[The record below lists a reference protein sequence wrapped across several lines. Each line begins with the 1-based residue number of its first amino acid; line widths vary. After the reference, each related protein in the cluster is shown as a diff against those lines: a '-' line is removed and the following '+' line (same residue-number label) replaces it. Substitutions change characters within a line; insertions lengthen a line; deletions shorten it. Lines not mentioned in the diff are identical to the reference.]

1 MIYAC
6 DTKTILHLILSL
18 GPELFR
24 TSLVLDVI
32 NKEINDLLETIESAT
47 CDGMLKMVME
57 TIDECA
63 SDVISTEDLIEK
75 FKGYFKDANLPQKR
89 LMLKMTNSNILQA
102 RWIDQLSENQ
112 LLDIVRNRG
121 ISGEMNFSL
130 LALCPQEKVSEI
142 CKKLSADENKQWNV
156 WQQMQA
162 VGWPS
167 RDFSDLKQIQ
177 ESLVRTINLPCDT
190 RFMVQ
195 IPRPGFEGE
204 FLRLE
209 KQTNEQDATFEL
221 DSSNYKGRMKLRTA
235 DSGYCLSLLKYSA
248 KSQQVETCK

>member
-89 LMLKMTNSNILQA
+89 LMLKMTNSNIL
-102 RWIDQLSENQ
+102 
-112 LLDIVRNRG
+112 
-121 ISGEMNFSL
+121 
-130 LALCPQEKVSEI
+130 
-142 CKKLSADENKQWNV
+142 
-156 WQQMQA
+156 
-162 VGWPS
+162 
-167 RDFSDLKQIQ
+167 
-177 ESLVRTINLPCDT
+177 
-190 RFMVQ
+190 
-195 IPRPGFEGE
+195 
-204 FLRLE
+204 
-209 KQTNEQDATFEL
+209 
-221 DSSNYKGRMKLRTA
+221 
-235 DSGYCLSLLKYSA
+235 
-248 KSQQVETCK
+248 